1 MSMRGLT
8 IKQQNFCNG
17 IVSGLSGYEA
27 YKAAYNTKGN
37 PNTVNQEVVKLLAR
51 DDIQEH
57 IKTLQKPL
65 EIKAKSE
72 AISDREKKRTFL
84 WNVIN
89 DPEQD
94 MNNRLRAVDL
104 LNKMDSEYI
113 NTNLNLDNSTN
124 VLDNVDIDTLKQLT
138 SN

>member
-1 MSMRGLT
+1 MRQLT
-8 IKQQNFCNG
+8 QKQEKFCNA
-17 IVSGLSGYEA
+17 IVSGMTAKDA
-27 YKAAYNTKGN
+27 YYAAYNTKCGAK
-37 PNTVNQEVVKLLAR
+37 TAYTEATRLLSKES
-51 DDIQEH
+51 IQKH
-57 IKTLQKPL
+57 IEELRKPL
-65 EIKAKSE
+65 EHH
-72 AISDREKKRTFL
+72 AITVATSDREKKRSFL

-89 DPEQD
+89 DSEQD